1 MNFAHI
7 GNLGFERGEEELVP
21 DFRDRVRAVVAE
33 LGGGVLAWGAPE
45 ELEWVDAEPDPEP
58 AVLTIKG
65 GLKPDPSGDF
75 ATYGD
80 VTVDRKPG
88 ESVEDFQRRAR
99 GSAQAAGVEWVV
111 FGGLP
116 RMNVSDD
123 ECETKGE

>member
-1 MNFAHI
+1 MASQVPAFRARARDTALDLGADILIFALLEPI
-7 GNLGFERGEEELVP
+7 VWV
-21 DFRDRVRAVVAE
+21 DD
-33 LGGGVLAWGAPE
+33 APE
-45 ELEWVDAEPDPEP
+45 PKPEII
-58 AVLTIKG
+58 TISG
-65 GLKPDPSGDF
+65 GLQPDASGDF

>member
-1 MNFAHI
+1 MCVAPI
-7 GNLGFERGEEELVP
+7 AARDDDESVP
-21 DFRDRVRAVVAE
+21 DFKIRARAILAE
-33 LGGGVLAWGAPE
+33 RGGGCIAWGAPE
-45 ELEWVDAEPDPEP
+45 DVEWVDAEPDPEP
-58 AVLTIKG
+58 EVLTIKG

-116 RMNVSDD
+116 RMNVITDD
-123 ECETKGE
+123 VNLKGE